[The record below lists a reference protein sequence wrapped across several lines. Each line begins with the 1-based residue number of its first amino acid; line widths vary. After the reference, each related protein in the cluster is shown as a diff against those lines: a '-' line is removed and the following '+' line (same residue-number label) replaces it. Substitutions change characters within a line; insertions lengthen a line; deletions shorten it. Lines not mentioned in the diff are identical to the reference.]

1 MASDDQDGIGRDGR
15 LIVTAL
21 TATKL
26 GDRIVDVKTVLP
38 WLFGALGVP
47 TVLLGLL
54 VPIRESGSMLP
65 QAALLPVV
73 RARARRSGLWLLGA
87 AGQAVAVGAMAIAAV
102 TLRDATAGVAVLVA
116 LAVFATARSLCSL
129 TSKDVM
135 GRTIPKGTRGR
146 VTGTATTVSGVIAV
160 TLGLGLR
167 QLGPDTTTQAFG
179 LLLAGGAATW
189 LVAMWPFSRVDEPAG
204 EHDDEVD
211 ASAIG
216 DGFRLLREDPAFRR
230 FVVARTLLLVS
241 ALTPPYVLALAQ
253 SATGDSIAGV
263 GPFVVASGVAGLLGG
278 RLWGGV
284 ADRSSR
290 TVIAGAAGAASLV
303 VVVFLLAQGPASGA
317 AFYVGAY
324 FLLALTHTA
333 ARVGRKTYVVD
344 LGEGNERTDYV
355 AISNTVMAVL
365 LLVVGGLTGL
375 LSALGPSVAL
385 VALAAIGALGVPAAL
400 SLPEVSAGT
409 EPDRADVDSDDEE

>member
-1 MASDDQDGIGRDGR
+1 VADSDGIGRDGR

-73 RARARRSGLWLLGA
+73 RARAHRSGLWLLGA
-87 AGQAVAVGAMAIAAV
+87 AGQAVAVGVMAVVAV
-102 TLRDATAGVAVLVA
+102 TLRGAVAGVAVLAA
-116 LAVFATARSLCSL
+116 LAGFATARSLCSL

-135 GRTIPKGTRGR
+135 GRTVAKGTRGR
-146 VTGTATTVSGVIAV
+146 VTGTATTLSGVIAI
-160 TLGLGLR
+160 TLGLALR
-167 QLGPDTTTQAFG
+167 QLGPDTTTRAFG
-179 LLLAGGAATW
+179 LLLAGGAAMW
-189 LVAMWPFSRVDEPAG
+189 VVATWPFARVDEPAG

-216 DGFRLLREDPAFRR
+216 DGLRLLRDDAAFRR

-253 SATGDSIAGV
+253 SATGDSIAGL
-263 GPFVVASGVAGLLGG
+263 GPFVVASGVAGLVGG
-278 RLWGGV
+278 RLWGGF

-290 TVIAGAAGAASLV
+290 LVVAGAAGAASLV
-303 VVVFLLAQGPASGA
+303 VVVFLLTEGSADGA
-317 AFYVGAY
+317 AFYVGSY
-324 FLLALTHTA
+324 FLLALAHTA

-344 LGEGNERTDYV
+344 LGDGNARTDYV
-355 AISNTVMAVL
+355 AVSNSVMAVL

-375 LSALGPSVAL
+375 LSALGPDAAL

-400 SLPEVSAGT
+400 SLPEVSAGRD
-409 EPDRADVDSDDEE
+409 PDRADADADDEE